1 MIEHSTNTSRQSVP
15 SVPVTT
21 TARPTAPV
29 QSVPAQ
35 STAVATN
42 QSAATGHTA
51 AVYTAPVHVPT
62 SVTAAPKNSTAVSAN
77 QNTAHTRVPSSGHS
91 VNGATNQSAV
101 PSTTTQ
107 HAAPQSQ
114 GWATD
119 MDQLINS
126 LATLGSGITPRHKSP
141 QDIALDTS
149 TTTLRSLKWNFAAPL
164 PEPRHA
170 ELGVWIKSLGADL
183 RQLRSILES
192 STPHHAA
199 FPYVTCAGV
208 TQSLVTAV
216 LDSLALV
223 TAAADRKE
231 ISTALL
237 ALVDHTLDWFEAMG
251 RDSIEVTAL
260 RDSTGEA
267 LTALVRQVTAVI
279 KRQTELV
286 SAPQPSVAVSHV
298 PATQNTRQAVV
309 SVVEEAARHAEL
321 ISETLKTAPYDMPQ
335 FKAQLHLLV
344 AAVKKIDPY
353 LTREG
358 DRETVV
364 QSTKHVLEMAIEL
377 QSAPESSP
385 LPVLTAISELLRALT
400 AALRSQ

>member
-1 MIEHSTNTSRQSVP
+1 MLSVP
-15 SVPVTT
+15 KVEPVVTSST
-21 TARPTAPV
+21 VTKPV
-29 QSVPAQ
+29 AINSSNNNNQSSTVK
-35 STAVATN
+35 STAV
-42 QSAATGHTA
+42 TGTTAVSHTA
-51 AVYTAPVHVPT
+51 VPTATRSAINSNTAPT
-62 SVTAAPKNSTAVSAN
+62 VTTHSTPKNSTSIN
-77 QNTAHTRVPSSGHS
+77 STPSSP
-91 VNGATNQSAV
+91 AV
-101 PSTTTQ
+101 P
-107 HAAPQSQ
+107 Q
-114 GWATD
+114 GWVSD

-126 LATLGSGITPRHKSP
+126 LATLGSGVTPRHKSP
-141 QDIALDTS
+141 QEIALDTS

-183 RQLRSILES
+183 RQLRAILES
-192 STPHHAA
+192 ATPQHNA

-237 ALVDHTLDWFEAMG
+237 ALVDRTLDWFEAMG
-251 RDSIEVTAL
+251 RDSSDATAL

-279 KRQTELV
+279 KRQTEHV
-286 SAPQPSVAVSHV
+286 TSSTAQPSVSV
-298 PATQNTRQAVV
+298 PAVPAQSRQAVV
-309 SVVEEAARHAEL
+309 SVVEECARHAEL
-321 ISETLKTAPYDMPQ
+321 ISETLKSPPYNLEQ
-335 FKAQLHLLV
+335 FKAQLHQLV

-377 QSAPESSP
+377 QTAPDQSP

>member
-1 MIEHSTNTSRQSVP
+1 
-15 SVPVTT
+15 
-21 TARPTAPV
+21 
-29 QSVPAQ
+29 
-35 STAVATN
+35 
-42 QSAATGHTA
+42 
-51 AVYTAPVHVPT
+51 
-62 SVTAAPKNSTAVSAN
+62 
-77 QNTAHTRVPSSGHS
+77 
-91 VNGATNQSAV
+91 
-101 PSTTTQ
+101 
-107 HAAPQSQ
+107 
-114 GWATD
+114 

-126 LATLGSGITPRHKSP
+126 LATLGSGVTPRHKSP
-141 QDIALDTS
+141 QEIALDTS

-183 RQLRSILES
+183 RQLRGILES
-192 STPHHAA
+192 AA
-199 FPYVTCAGV
+199 PLHSSFPYVTCAGV

-223 TAAADRKE
+223 SAAADRKD

-251 RDSIEVTAL
+251 RDSSEVTAL

-279 KRQTELV
+279 KRQTEL
-286 SAPQPSVAVSHV
+286 STAPQSVTV
-298 PATQNTRQAVV
+298 PAPAPSRQAVV
-309 SVVEEAARHAEL
+309 SVVEECARHAEL
-321 ISETLKTAPYDMPQ
+321 ISETLKSPPYNLELFRQ
-335 FKAQLHLLV
+335 QLHQLV

-353 LTREG
+353 LSREG

-377 QSAPESSP
+377 QGAPDQSP

>member
-1 MIEHSTNTSRQSVP
+1 M
-15 SVPVTT
+15 
-21 TARPTAPV
+21 
-29 QSVPAQ
+29 
-35 STAVATN
+35 
-42 QSAATGHTA
+42 
-51 AVYTAPVHVPT
+51 
-62 SVTAAPKNSTAVSAN
+62 
-77 QNTAHTRVPSSGHS
+77 
-91 VNGATNQSAV
+91 
-101 PSTTTQ
+101 
-107 HAAPQSQ
+107 
-114 GWATD
+114 
-119 MDQLINS
+119 
-126 LATLGSGITPRHKSP
+126 
-141 QDIALDTS
+141 
-149 TTTLRSLKWNFAAPL
+149 
-164 PEPRHA
+164 
-170 ELGVWIKSLGADL
+170 WIKSLGADL
-183 RQLRSILES
+183 RQLRGILES
-192 STPHHAA
+192 SAPQHHS

-237 ALVDHTLDWFEAMG
+237 ALVDRALDWFEAMG
-251 RDSIEVTAL
+251 RDSSEVTAL

-286 SAPQPSVAVSHV
+286 APRQSASVPVV
-298 PATQNTRQAVV
+298 PAQSRQAVV
-309 SVVEEAARHAEL
+309 SVVEECARHAEL
-321 ISETLKTAPYDMPQ
+321 ISETLKSPPYELEQ
-335 FKAQLHLLV
+335 FRAQLHQLV

-377 QSAPESSP
+377 QSAPDQSP